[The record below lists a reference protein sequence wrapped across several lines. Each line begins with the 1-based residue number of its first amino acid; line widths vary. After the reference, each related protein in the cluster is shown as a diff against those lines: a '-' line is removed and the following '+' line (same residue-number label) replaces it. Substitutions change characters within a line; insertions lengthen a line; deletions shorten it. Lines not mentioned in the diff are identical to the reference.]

1 MTMSSHPQDRDVA
14 TTVARLARAWN
25 ASGTHLLAKVAT
37 VFLVALLLSVPAVAQ
52 EVTVQVA
59 TEEPP
64 HYVGVSAIVQ
74 LTVDGLEADP
84 EPQCVAE
91 SSSPDVRVRLA
102 GISPRI
108 VQRMFQSGSQIR
120 RIQQVTHTIQFRVT
134 ANKPGEY
141 EIGPFVITQGGTE
154 ERVDA
159 IKMTFAEVPTTDDMR
174 IQLQLPESA
183 YPDQRVPLKIQWWFA
198 GDTDNVNQLN
208 IDGTMLDEFQFAPD
222 PPPQRSGSRLPIQ
235 TDAGTLTL
243 AATAAREMVDGKE
256 FTVVTA
262 QRTLIPN
269 RPGTYEIPPMTATI
283 ELVTQWDNRRRSQL
297 GGFGFGGSLLEEAF
311 GGRRRPAKV
320 ELFRA
325 AGEPL
330 TFLVKPFPR
339 EGRPE
344 SFSGAVGNGF
354 SLDVSADRTVVRVGD
369 PIRLT
374 LHLRGDGNIQGA
386 TLPPLSADGG
396 LDPQHFRLPEGDV
409 TGVIQDDQD
418 GKQFLV
424 SVRVLDEGISEIPAI
439 AYSWFDAEQEQYRTT
454 RSKPIALRVMP
465 AQVVGADAVVSSQ
478 PGVSPGAS
486 SSSSANPTGEPSK
499 GTGVR
504 SFALSGADLAIQPDP
519 QRLLSGSTSLLA
531 KPSFQIVNYALGSVC
546 LIVALLDRR
555 RRQVDPVVRQA
566 SAVVRNQRGRIA
578 AAGKLPEK
586 DAAKQIADALRVV
599 QLEFPNTDRSAIQT
613 LLAECDAI
621 AYRPDDKPDATISTD
636 LVDRALAAVDAMKS
650 KAGAA

>member
-1 MTMSSHPQDRDVA
+1 M
-14 TTVARLARAWN
+14 
-25 ASGTHLLAKVAT
+25 
-37 VFLVALLLSVPAVAQ
+37 FLVALLLSVPAVAQ

>member
-1 MTMSSHPQDRDVA
+1 MAMRSHRYNRDAAATVA
-14 TTVARLARAWN
+14 TLARAWH
-25 ASGTHLLAKVAT
+25 APGIHLLAKVAT
-37 VFLVALLLSVPAVAQ
+37 AMLLAAPAVAQ

-59 TEEPP
+59 TENPP
-64 HYVGVSAIVQ
+64 HYVGVDAIVQ
-74 LTVDGLEADP
+74 LTVNGLEADP

-91 SSSPDVRVRLA
+91 ASSSDVRVRL
-102 GISPRI
+102 GGVSPRI
-108 VQRMFQSGSQIR
+108 VQRMFQSGGQIR
-120 RIQQVTHTIQFRVT
+120 RVQQVTHTIQFHVT
-134 ANKPGEY
+134 ANQPGEY
-141 EIGPFVITQGGTE
+141 EIGPFVITQGGIE
-154 ERVDA
+154 ERVDP

-174 IQLQLPESA
+174 IKLQLPESA
-183 YPDQRVPLKIQWWFA
+183 YPDQRVPVQIQWWFA
-198 GDTDNVNQLN
+198 GNIDNVNQLN
-208 IDGTMLDEFQFAPD
+208 IDGTILDAFQFAPD
-222 PPPQRSGSRLPIQ
+222 PPPPRGGSRLPIQ
-235 TDAGTLTL
+235 TDAGTLSL
-243 AATAAREMVDGKE
+243 AATATRETDDGKE

-283 ELVTQWDNRRRSQL
+283 ELVTQWGNRQGSQL

-330 TFLVKPFPR
+330 TFEVKPFPR

-344 SFSGAVGNGF
+344 SFSGAVGSGF
-354 SLDVSADRTVVRVGD
+354 SLDASADRTVVRVGD

-409 TGVIQDDQD
+409 TGAIEDDQD
-418 GKQFLV
+418 GKKFFV

-478 PGVSPGAS
+478 PGDSPDAS
-486 SSSSANPTGEPSK
+486 SRSAYAPSDQPSMP
-499 GTGVR
+499 GGAGSLT
-504 SFALSGADLAIQPDP
+504 LSGADLAIQRDP
-519 QRLLSGSTSLLA
+519 QRLLTGSTSLLA

-555 RRQVDPVVRQA
+555 RRQVDPAVRQA
-566 SAVVRNQRGRIA
+566 FAVVRNQRGRIA

-599 QLEFPNTDRSAIQT
+599 QLEFPNADRSAIQR

-621 AYRPDDKPDATISTD
+621 AYRPEGNPDATISTD
-636 LVDRALAAVDAMKS
+636 LVDRALAAVDAIKS